1 MGRVF
6 FNTRLNIHKLTADYT
21 CLETDSGKLFLVNP
35 TATTAITLP
44 TIGTDTGEA
53 YEGWN
58 CTIMVTEDAAAT
70 AGSMGGI
77 VNVDFGSGSLVIGQ
91 IGASSNVAG
100 DLAVSGDD
108 FVNFTAAAT
117 PGDYIDVFT
126 DGTNW
131 YVQGMATD
139 STAGTGDVLFNS
151 AAAS

>member
-6 FNTRLNIHKLTADYT
+6 FNTKLNIHKITADYQA
-21 CLETDSGKLFLVNP
+21 LGSDSGKLFLCNP
-35 TATTAITLP
+35 TATTALTLP
-44 TIGTDTGEA
+44 TYADAG
-53 YEGWN
+53 EGWY
-58 CTIMVTEDAAAT
+58 CTIMITEDTAAT
-70 AGSMGGI
+70 AGSMNQI
-77 VNVDFGSGSLVIGQ
+77 LNVDFGSGNTVIGQ

-117 PGDYIDVFT
+117 PGDYINVFT
-126 DGTNW
+126 DGVNW

>member
-6 FNTRLNIHKLTADYT
+6 FGVRKNIRKLTADYT
-21 CLETDSGKLFLVNP
+21 CLESDSGSIFLVNP
-35 TATTAITLP
+35 AATTAVTLP
-44 TIGTDTGEA
+44 TISTSID
-53 YEGWN
+53 GWN
-58 CTIMVTEDAAAT
+58 CKIMVTEDAAAT

-126 DGTNW
+126 DGVNW
-131 YVQGMATD
+131 YVSGMATD
-139 STAGTGDVLFNS
+139 STAGTGDVLFHT